1 MAMVV
6 QCLINRIDVVV
17 VGPRL
22 VEVLVKGDQGT
33 TWNVS

>member
-6 QCLINRIDVVV
+6 QCLINRIDVV